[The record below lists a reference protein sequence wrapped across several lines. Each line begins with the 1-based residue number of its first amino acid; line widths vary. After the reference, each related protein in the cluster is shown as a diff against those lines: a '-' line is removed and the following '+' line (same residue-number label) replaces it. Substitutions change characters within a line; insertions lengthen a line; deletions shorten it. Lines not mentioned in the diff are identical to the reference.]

1 MWTVKVNVMRWKS
14 VISGI
19 MFMLWLLTIYQNIL
33 MAFVV
38 TLWVIGGLYLFFSDV
53 VDYKLKKKERG
64 GRVGSKN

>member
-1 MWTVKVNVMRWKS
+1 VNVMRWKS